1 MARDQP
7 GRNFS
12 TQIERV
18 QSLPDCTQDSAYPR
32 YGATSDISVSVD
44 ASSDETRW
52 AELFRILLDPGT
64 TAYALAPTDRANEPV
79 KVNSGDAVDLMAEA
93 ERAGAGQ
100 AIWAVV
106 APLRA
111 DLLVLDIDECAD
123 EVWSTIRDA
132 AADVGAGIVHCATSG
147 RPNCLHAAF
156 TVPTPHA
163 YARLEEVLA
172 DLRERHGPYLPAG
185 AAIDVRGRKPI
196 RLPGSASLKGH
207 GHCTVVDEYTL
218 APITAIEEAVTRAAN
233 AAATDTL
240 TQPAA
245 HPGIAEAP
253 ALLPSDDHSE
263 SQGLQWESPRAWRAR
278 KRMSPAEWRM
288 LNTTTPTDRSLAA
301 TEAAWLLWRHGVR
314 SFAAARWWYERM
326 PAFAKFRDRDV
337 DTHRKAGRRGPMR
350 WESCRQHWES
360 VVRRARAHRP
370 AIPASDQA
378 VIDAALEEISWW
390 PEADLSAAAAVIV
403 HQRYR
408 DGHGLTARPVARRD
422 LSTWLHLSD
431 GAASRTLQELVRR
444 GVLVLVERWSE
455 GNPRHANLYTLAV
468 PSRIYRGEVA
478 HDVTSPASVPTLT
491 HPLWAHLG
499 HSCRRV
505 WTALQTLPSPTTSRI
520 ATALAMPTGDQTYGV
535 LRSLHQL
542 GELGLAQRLGH
553 GRGTRWAPASTT
565 PDDAAASCGALER
578 ARQISAR
585 VVAERRC
592 WHAESRSEQARSR
605 RGLEVLRARLTHAD
619 ALPGMVYAFTSRKT
633 SPAQRR
639 AGSRYRRTVRD
650 GPG

>member
-1 MARDQP
+1 MAEGQP
-7 GRNFS
+7 GRKFS

-18 QSLPDCTQDSAYPR
+18 SLLRDCTQDSAYPR
-32 YGATSDISVSVD
+32 YAASSDISVSAD

-79 KVNSGDAVDLMAEA
+79 KVNSGDAVDLMTEA

-123 EVWSTIRDA
+123 EVWPTIRDA

-147 RPNCLHAAF
+147 RPNCLHAAL

-163 YARLEEVLA
+163 YARLEEIFA
-172 DLRERHGPYLPAG
+172 DLRERHAPYLPAG

-218 APITAIEEAVTRAAN
+218 APITAIEAVKRAVD
-233 AAATDTL
+233 AAADDV
-240 TQPAA
+240 TQPAT
-245 HPGIAEAP
+245 PGGTAEATP
-253 ALLPSDDHSE
+253 VLLPSDDHSE
-263 SQGLQWESPRAWRAR
+263 SHGLQWESPRAWRAR
-278 KRMSPAEWRM
+278 QRMSPDEWRK
-288 LNTTTPTDRSLAA
+288 LNTTNPADRSMAA

-314 SFAAARWWYERM
+314 SFAAARWWYEHL

-337 DTHRKAGRRGPMR
+337 DAHRKAGRRGPIR
-350 WESCRQHWES
+350 WEACQQHWQS
-360 VVRRARAHRP
+360 IVRRARAHRP

-390 PEADLSAAAAVIV
+390 PEADLAAAAAVIV

-408 DGHGLTARPVARRD
+408 DGHGITARPVARRD

-431 GAASRTLQELVRR
+431 GTAARTLQALVRR
-444 GVLVLVERWSE
+444 GLLVLVERWPE

-468 PSRIYRGEVA
+468 PSRIYRGKVA
-478 HDVTSPASVPTLT
+478 HDVTSPRVRTTLT
-491 HPLWAHLG
+491 HPLWAQLG
-499 HSCRRV
+499 HTCRRV
-505 WTALQTLPSPTTSRI
+505 WAALQTLPSPTTSRI
-520 ATALAMPTGDQTYGV
+520 ATLLGLPTGDQTYGV
-535 LRSLHQL
+535 LRSLHHL
-542 GELGLAQRLGH
+542 GELGLVQRTGR
-553 GRGTRWAPASTT
+553 GRGTRWVLGATT
-565 PDDAAASCGALER
+565 PDDAAATCGALDR

-592 WHAESRSEQARSR
+592 WHAESRSEQDRSR
-605 RGLEVLRARLTHAD
+605 RGLEVLRRRLTHAD
-619 ALPGMVYAFTSRKT
+619 AIPGMVHAFTARTES
-633 SPAQRR
+633 SPQRR
-639 AGSRYRRTVRD
+639 SGSRYRRTARD